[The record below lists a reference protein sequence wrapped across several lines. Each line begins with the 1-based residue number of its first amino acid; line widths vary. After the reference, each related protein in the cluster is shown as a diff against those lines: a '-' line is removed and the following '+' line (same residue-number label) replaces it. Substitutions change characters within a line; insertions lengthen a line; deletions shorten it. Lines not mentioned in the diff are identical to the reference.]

1 MSRVLSCIVYRLI
14 LGINKVMEVS
24 MKTNTILDEVMEIQ
38 EALKPLN
45 YEVVGFDVPP
55 QEPFTLKIVRIRS
68 QSDGHNQ

>member
-1 MSRVLSCIVYRLI
+1 
-14 LGINKVMEVS
+14 MEVS